1 MNRDVI
7 FLRGT
12 ASGVMDQRRIQNRL
26 KSGKCHVRGESER
39 VPLEV
44 GNLGAAE
51 EDVLTGTSSRLFLL
65 DLQLHDIGR
74 VLNDLVDVSPVTRAN
89 LTENTLVDPD
99 NTTDKPVT
107 LLEHVNVMNRSTLN
121 TSLHTQKTPIV
132 LNEQ

>member
-1 MNRDVI
+1 MSVP
-7 FLRGT
+7 
-12 ASGVMDQRRIQNRL
+12 
-26 KSGKCHVRGESER
+26 GESEG

-44 GNLGAAE
+44 GDLRAAQ
-51 EDVLTGTSSRLFLL
+51 EDVLAGLGGRLLLL
-65 DLQLHDIGR
+65 DLELHNIRR
-74 VLNDLVDVSPVTRAN
+74 VLDNLGDVGTVAGADLTKD
-89 LTENTLVDPD
+89 TLVDPD

>member
-1 MNRDVI
+1 MDGEVVL
-7 FLRGT
+7 LRC
-12 ASGVMDQRRIQNRL
+12 RCKR
-26 KSGKCHVRGESER
+26 ER
-39 VPLEV
+39 VPLKV
-44 GNLGAAE
+44 RDLGHVD
-51 EDVLTGTSSRLFLL
+51 EDVLARACRRFFLL
-65 DLQLHDIGR
+65 DLNLDNIGR
-74 VLNDLVDVSPVTRAN
+74 VLNDLVDVSPVTGAN

>member
-1 MNRDVI
+1 M
-7 FLRGT
+7 
-12 ASGVMDQRRIQNRL
+12 
-26 KSGKCHVRGESER
+26 
-39 VPLEV
+39 PLEV

-74 VLNDLVDVSPVTRAN
+74 VLNDLVDISPVTGAN